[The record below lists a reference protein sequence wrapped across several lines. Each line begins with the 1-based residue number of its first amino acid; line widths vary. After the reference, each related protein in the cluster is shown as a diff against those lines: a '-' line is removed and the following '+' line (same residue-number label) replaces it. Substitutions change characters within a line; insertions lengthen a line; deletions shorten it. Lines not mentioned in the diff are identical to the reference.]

1 MILTFLYGVFLGVII
16 GVCILLLSKF
26 IDDGN
31 KRND

>member
-31 KRND
+31 KRNN

>member
-31 KRND
+31 ERDN